1 MATADEQP
9 PLPQGQ
15 QRRANGTVVTVESV
29 GRQGSHQRNPSHRG
43 RAQAQEFVD
52 ELAQETK
59 RVTLLEREEQQL
71 AGKKHVSRLLFAFG
85 IADDKK
91 MQTQVDQEF
100 TQWRDKLEDGAE
112 ISGVLLFLGQVAVSF
127 LEGPTDQLFK
137 ALELFQALTTEVL
150 PTPVSPSAPPE
161 VRLGQTGRSESVVQA
176 TVPRPALI
184 GSVRVCY
191 FTELHGVRTSTGW
204 CSFANTTKTGG
215 ASQVNLED
223 GTQETVFMLY
233 RKMLVLCL
241 KVRENAGDEKNADK
255 LMSHYR
261 RVTDIMPSPEEVV
274 LLLGKLAAEHLFS
287 FVEFQKLFMKP
298 FQLVLNA
305 ELLWP
310 MPPALSY

>member
-1 MATADEQP
+1 MAAADEQAP
-9 PLPQGQ
+9 ASQ
-15 QRRANGTVVTVESV
+15 QRRASNTIDGV
-29 GRQGSHQRNPSHRG
+29 GRQGSHQRRRG
-43 RAQAQEFVD
+43 QNHQAQEFVD

-100 TQWRDKLEDGAE
+100 AQWRDKLEDGAE
-112 ISGVLLFLGQVAVSF
+112 VTGVLLFLGQVAVSL

-137 ALELFQALTTEVL
+137 ALEIFQALTVEVL

-161 VRLGQTGRSESVVQA
+161 INFGKSGRSESVVQA

-184 GSVRVCY
+184 GSVRIFY
-191 FTELHGVRTSTGW
+191 FTELHGVRSSAGW
-204 CSFANTTKTGG
+204 CSYANATKTGG
-215 ASQVNLED
+215 AAQANLED
-223 GTQETVFMLY
+223 GTHETVFLLY
-233 RKMLVLCL
+233 RKMLMLCL
-241 KVRENAGDEKNADK
+241 KVRENAGEEVDADR
-255 LMSHYR
+255 LQSYYR
-261 RVTDIMPSPEEVV
+261 RVTDMMPVAEEVV
-274 LLLGKLAAEHLFS
+274 LLLGKQAAEHLFS

-298 FQLVLNA
+298 FQLVLNS